1 MPDALHIKCVVFRII
16 TLHSSIDSMVELL
29 VASRNTFNRAFS
41 SLSLSR
47 TFFFFLQGPRGDFE
61 TKNRRRKGTEKQGA
75 TLLLFHLLSFML
87 WIKVENEKRK

>member
-47 TFFFFLQGPRGDFE
+47 TFFFLQGPRGNFE

>member
-1 MPDALHIKCVVFRII
+1 MPDALHTKCVVFRII

-47 TFFFFLQGPRGDFE
+47 TFFFYKAQGGI
-61 TKNRRRKGTEKQGA
+61 
-75 TLLLFHLLSFML
+75 L
-87 WIKVENEKRK
+87 KRKIEGEKAQKSKALPYFYFTSFPLCFG